1 MVQKRV
7 MADQQGGWFNTNI
20 FVNAGDQLDILATD
34 QPSTNPYPWGGG
46 PRIDPDGNRSDGVP
60 PFAWDQS
67 IHPSACFGML
77 VGRIGTNDSNR
88 FIVGSTYSGGT
99 AASGFLYLAFND
111 GVNFNDNGGYWD
123 VNITV
128 SSASGLAALIKSN
141 PLSAGCL
148 LVRDYQ
154 THVNDG
160 QANEAG
166 SDLTNPDDAPKFNIG
181 SGYTDP
187 YTRTV
192 ANVQK
197 RRVVSMTDGIIINVV
212 AENLTTPDPADS
224 TIQVGEQRGITTE
237 VLSWYPYNTAQG
249 HVPSTFYII
258 QYTHMFPANFTFNF
272 QQAGSISFPAS
283 YANDSAVLSTRFSP
297 NGVYAKIQNDTQ
309 RTNNVL
315 FGPPRAIAYG

>member
-1 MVQKRV
+1 M
-7 MADQQGGWFNTNI
+7 
-20 FVNAGDQLDILATD
+20 
-34 QPSTNPYPWGGG
+34 
-46 PRIDPDGNRSDGVP
+46 
-60 PFAWDQS
+60 
-67 IHPSACFGML
+67 
-77 VGRIGTNDSNR
+77 
-88 FIVGSTYSGGT
+88 
-99 AASGFLYLAFND
+99 
-111 GVNFNDNGGYWD
+111 
-123 VNITV
+123 
-128 SSASGLAALIKSN
+128 
-141 PLSAGCL
+141 
-148 LVRDYQ
+148 RDYQ

-166 SDLTNPDDAPKFNIG
+166 SDLTNPDDAPNFNMG

-197 RRVVSMTDGIIINVV
+197 RRGVSMTDGIIINVV
-212 AENLTTPDPADS
+212 AENLTTPDPS
-224 TIQVGEQRGITTE
+224 NPTIQVGEQRGITTE

-283 YANDSAVLSTRFSP
+283 YANDNDVLATRLSP

-315 FGPPRAIAYG
+315 FGPTVIPGQLIGYYAMIGTSTVGPHLHIGLPPFFDNSGSGVAIGSNGRPDTSNQDFLTWLNNRGTPPIDPEPYLPPCHVCP